1 MSSPV
6 PLPLALAVLTVFSWV
21 GLVVLLSAYRPP
33 RPLWPRVLW
42 FALAGL
48 AWSAGEIGSTFVA
61 VTPQAHWRWLLL
73 LYSGVLLSG
82 PLWWTLTLAFV
93 AQHGARPRWASR
105 LVEYAPFLLAA
116 ICLVALWTNPWHGRF
131 LSPVLAGRNVYGPL
145 WYAQALYGYSCMA
158 ISLLVIGLALRRQPP
173 KSRSRTRLAALLA
186 ASLFPLFTNLL
197 YVLRVI
203 DPGYDP
209 TVLGFGGG
217 LFVVF
222 FGIFRASLFAVSGL
236 TLDHW
241 MDHDRDAVALLDREG
256 RLIRANPAASRLLG
270 VEALTPD
277 TDFIGLLVASLSE
290 LAPQSNGKRLLLELL
305 DSGSQPH
312 EGHLFRVAGSPRRW
326 WRIQAT
332 RIQGRWP
339 TSGGLG
345 VRIRDE
351 TLLEAMS
358 ERAARQAASIEAILG
373 SIRDG
378 IVVVDESGKLAYAN
392 ERFWQMWRLIRVAPP
407 ALSEPDLVAELATRV
422 EDPDAFQPAMAADAI
437 EAGPEEGFD
446 IQLKSGEVFAF
457 TYVPLKRAGLV
468 CGRVWTFRD
477 ITDRRRAELDRMR
490 IEERMW
496 ETQKLESLGVLASGI
511 AHDFNNILVGILGNV
526 DLATAE
532 LDRRAK
538 AYRHLTWIKSSADR
552 AAELIQQ
559 LLAYTGRGRVT
570 VSTLDLSSLVAETK
584 DLVKSVVS
592 KKAHLKMELEPG
604 LFVEGDPVQ
613 LRQIVMNLITNA
625 SDALGDEEGTI
636 TVSTGN
642 EAPGPGAV
650 ESAPSGAVLP
660 TGEFV
665 SIEIRDTGCGMDPQ
679 TVGRIFEPFFTTKFT
694 GRGLGLSAALGIVRS
709 HSGFIEVRSEPS
721 EGSTFTL
728 FFPRVT
734 PEALPAPA
742 STSRPRREAPSL
754 PATVLVVDD
763 EEVVRGVARTALE
776 LEGYRVLVAKDG
788 QEGLSLFRENASR
801 IDAIVL
807 DMTMPRMD
815 GAEALFAIR
824 QISRD
829 LPVILS
835 SGYSE
840 QDTLARCAGLS
851 GVTFIQKPYTP
862 DRLLRRV
869 TDAVSAARAR
879 A

>member
-1 MSSPV
+1 MS
-6 PLPLALAVLTVFSWV
+6 LPLFLAVLTVLSWV
-21 GLVVLLSAYRPP
+21 GLVVLLTSYRPP

-48 AWSAGEIGSTFVA
+48 AWSAGEIGSAFLA
-61 VTPQAHWRWLLL
+61 ATPDVHWRWLLV

-82 PLWWTLTLAFV
+82 PLWWTFVLAFV
-93 AQHGARPRWASR
+93 GQHGARPKWASAR
-105 LVEYAPFLLAA
+105 VEYAPLLLASVSLA
-116 ICLVALWTNPWHGRF
+116 ALWTNSWHGQF
-131 LSPVLAGRNVYGPL
+131 IEPVLDGRNVYRPF
-145 WYAQALYGYSCMA
+145 WYAQALYGYACMMA
-158 ISLLVIGLALRRQPP
+158 SLVVIGLALRRQAS
-173 KSRSRTRLAALLA
+173 KSRSRTRLEILLA
-186 ASLFPLFTNLL
+186 ASLFPLFTNVL
-197 YVLRVI
+197 YVFRVI

-217 LFVVF
+217 LFLVF
-222 FGIFRASLFAVSGL
+222 FGIVRASLFAVSGL

-241 MDHDRDAVALLDREG
+241 MDHDRDGVALLDREG
-256 RLIRANPAASRLLG
+256 RLLRANPAAARLLG
-270 VEALTPD
+270 VETLTPD
-277 TDFIGLLVASLSE
+277 SDFIGLLAGSLTE
-290 LAPQSNGKRLLLELL
+290 LDSQPNGRRLLRELL
-305 DSGSQPH
+305 DSGTQPH
-312 EGHLFRVAGSPRRW
+312 EGHLFRVSGTPRRW

-339 TSGGLG
+339 TAGGLG

-351 TLLEAMS
+351 TLLEAVS

-378 IVVVDESGKLAYAN
+378 ILVADESGKLLYAN
-392 ERFWQMWRLIRVAPP
+392 ERFWQMWRLIRVAPR
-407 ALSEPDLVAELATRV
+407 ALAESDLVAELAARI
-422 EDPDAFQPAMAADAI
+422 EEPDAFRRAMLAERT
-437 EAGPEEGFD
+437 EAGPEDGFD
-446 IQLKSGEVFAF
+446 INLKSGQVFAF
-457 TYVPLKRAGLV
+457 TYAPLFRAGRV
-468 CGRVWTFRD
+468 GGRVWTFRD

-526 DLATAE
+526 DLAAAE
-532 LDRRAK
+532 IDRGAK
-538 AYRHLTWIKSSADR
+538 AYRHLAGIRSSADR

-559 LLAYTGRGRVT
+559 LLAYTGRGRVSIST
-570 VSTLDLSSLVAETK
+570 VDLSSLVEETK
-584 DLVKSVVS
+584 DLVLSVVS
-592 KKAHLKMELEPG
+592 KKARLSIDLEPS
-604 LFVEGDPVQ
+604 LYVEGDPVQ

-625 SDALGDEEGTI
+625 SDALGDDEGTI
-636 TVSTGN
+636 AVRTGTKRP
-642 EAPGPGAV
+642 ERDVQEPGEWA
-650 ESAPSGAVLP
+650 
-660 TGEFV
+660 
-665 SIEIRDTGCGMDPQ
+665 SIEISDSGCGMDVQ
-679 TVGRIFEPFFTTKFT
+679 TVSRIFEPFFTTKFA

-709 HSGFIEVRSEPS
+709 HSGFIEVRSEHGR
-721 EGSTFTL
+721 GSTFTL

-734 PEALPAPA
+734 PKTLPSPEAQQ
-742 STSRPRREAPSL
+742 RPRREAPLL

-763 EEVVRGVARTALE
+763 EEVVRGVARAALE

-788 QEGLSLFRENASR
+788 QEGVGLFRENSSR

-840 QDTLARCAGLS
+840 QDTLARCSGLS

-862 DRLLRRV
+862 DGLLRRV
-869 TDAVSAARAR
+869 TDAVAAARAR
-879 A
+879 AGAR